1 MSKLPFE
8 PQPIRGIAY
17 ILIAVFFFTS
27 LDATSKYL
35 TRTFP
40 LPMIVWAR
48 YSVHFLLMLIL
59 LAPSM
64 RLKLVTTQNPWAQV
78 KRGLVLLTTSC
89 FGIAGF
95 RLLPLAEATAVIF
108 LSPLIVVLLARW
120 QLGEKITPV
129 RWVAVVAGFAGV
141 LLIARPGG
149 NLPVDG
155 LIFMVI
161 TAVLYAIY
169 QIQTRR
175 LSPSE
180 NALTMLFYGAMI
192 GTAGLSLA
200 VPFYWGG
207 PTPTP
212 FQILQI
218 LSLGVLGG
226 IGHWLFILAFRHAKA
241 STLAP
246 FTYAQLIWATLLGY
260 LVYDHLPDGI
270 ALIGIV
276 IIAVSSM
283 SIALSE
289 RFKKPPGPNAAADTG
304 KAH

>member
-1 MSKLPFE
+1 MSE
-8 PQPIRGIAY
+8 PRPLLGILY
-17 ILIAVFFFTS
+17 LMGAVFLFTS

-35 TRTFP
+35 TQTFP

-48 YSVHFLLMLIL
+48 YGIHLLLMVFF
-59 LAPSM
+59 LAPTM
-64 RLKLVTTQNPWAQV
+64 RSSLITTKHPWQQIA
-78 KRGLVLLTTSC
+78 RGVVLMTTSC

-95 RLLPLAEATAVIF
+95 SMLPLAEATAVIF

-120 QLGEKITPV
+120 LLAEKITLG
-129 RWVAVVAGFAGV
+129 RWLAVAAGFLGV

-149 NLPVDG
+149 AVSAKG
-155 LIFMVI
+155 LLLMVI
-161 TAVLYAIY
+161 TAFLYAIY

-175 LSPSE
+175 LSPYE
-180 NALTMLFYGAMI
+180 NSLTMLFYGALVGSI
-192 GTAGLSLA
+192 GLSIA

-207 PTPTP
+207 PTPNT
-212 FQILQI
+212 FQIFQI

-226 IGHWLFILAFRHAKA
+226 LGHWLFIMAFRHAKA

-246 FTYAQLIWATLLGY
+246 FTYAQLIWAMLLGW
-260 LVYDHLPDGI
+260 LVYDHLPD
-270 ALIGIV
+270 ALAISGMI

-289 RFKKPPGPNAAADTG
+289 RFKKPPAPDTDT
-304 KAH
+304 AY